1 MILVSPSRMAIV
13 NFPSKSVMEP
23 MDYEPLTC
31 TVAPGSGPPMSSLT
45 TPLTILPCEKTNSGN
60 TKSVKI
66 SFFIDCNFESKFIQ
80 INYVIF
86 TTFELFIKT
95 YVSLVKN

>member
-23 MDYEPLTC
+23 MDSEPLTC

-45 TPLTILPCEKTNSGN
+45 TPLTILPCEKANSGN
-60 TKSVKI
+60 SKSVKI
-66 SFFIDCNFESKFIQ
+66 SFFIGYILNVKFI
-80 INYVIF
+80 NY
-86 TTFELFIKT
+86 T
-95 YVSLVKN
+95 